1 MNLDNIGEF
10 VRLPFRRS
18 VLSSVWDSVYES
30 VYVSVGWS
38 VWASDSDF
46 DLVHDSKEFL
56 RSKYEH

>member
-10 VRLPFRRS
+10 VWLPFRRS

-46 DLVHDSKEFL
+46 DWIHDGKNTVE
-56 RSKYEH
+56 KQV

>member
-1 MNLDNIGEF
+1 MNLNNIGEF

-46 DLVHDSKEFL
+46 DLVDDSKKLL
-56 RSKYEH
+56 RSNYEH